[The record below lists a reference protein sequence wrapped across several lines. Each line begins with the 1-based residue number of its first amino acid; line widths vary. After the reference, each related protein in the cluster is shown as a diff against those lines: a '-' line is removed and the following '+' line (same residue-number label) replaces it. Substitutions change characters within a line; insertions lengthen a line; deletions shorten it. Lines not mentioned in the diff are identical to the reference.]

1 MCVCG
6 FMLGSDIIPGHDI
19 RVVWQFGISR
29 FLQRGSE
36 ALSGGWPV
44 FEVLFLV
51 ADLYG
56 GFPALGAWKCFE
68 LGMFSLRKLSVF
80 MDTKKRGGVMDVEAD
95 DYCALD

>member
-1 MCVCG
+1 MRVVLYDTVCVCG

-80 MDTKKRGGVMDVEAD
+80 MDTKKKGRGDG
-95 DYCALD
+95 C